1 PCTDGRRGAS
11 GSGSALRSASTS
23 SVVETSRSP
32 WRAVSTRSP
41 AYVAAGT
48 GTYPVNVP
56 SASARTVNRTAPSTS
71 TSTWPGSNPVRANGS
86 QRPAATLPPSP
97 SDTVGSPGSTVGSG
111 GSAWAGSVSTA
122 TGPRSPRDVTS
133 SHASSASNAAVTV
146 AVYTPAGCSASRGA
160 SVAHVTGTERAG
172 QASSAVSGSVSV
184 LPEPG
189 SPASR

>member
-1 PCTDGRRGAS
+1 GFAS
-11 GSGSALRSASTS
+11 GRSSDSTS

-32 WRAVSTRSP
+32 WRAVNTRSP

-56 SASARTVNRTAPSTS
+56 SASARTGNRTAPSTS
-71 TSTWPGSNPVRANGS
+71 TSTWPGSNPGRANGS

-97 SDTVGSPGSTVGSG
+97 SDTAGSLGSTAASG

-146 AVYTPAGCSASRGA
+146 AVYTPEGCSASRGA
-160 SVAHVTGTERAG
+160 S
-172 QASSAVSGSVSV
+172 
-184 LPEPG
+184 
-189 SPASR
+189 